1 MKFEKESGAWEPPSP
16 DRASP
21 APPAPCIPL
30 THGGAI
36 EGFTGYLTYVPDRR
50 IAVIVLG
57 NVIGAA
63 PDPMS
68 RQLVD
73 AILDRPV
80 TLASERKAVPISK
93 EDLARFAGVYDL
105 GPTLSLTIA
114 GRPLRTHLPVDFR

>member
-1 MKFEKESGAWEPPSP
+1 
-16 DRASP
+16 
-21 APPAPCIPL
+21 
-30 THGGAI
+30 
-36 EGFTGYLTYVPDRR
+36 
-50 IAVIVLG
+50 
-57 NVIGAA
+57 
-63 PDPMS
+63 MS

-114 GRPLRTHLPVDFR
+114 VAGDGLTSQVNGQPAGGLMYQGIQDSHPRFYIPSLNFEIEFVPTADGSIASLVAHKNRGDLPGKRH